1 MAKVS
6 IVVIT
11 KNEEENISECMKS
24 AEWADEIIV
33 VDDESDDKTAEI
45 ARGFTDKVF
54 IRKMENEGRHR
65 NQAYEE
71 ATGEW
76 ILSLDADERVS
87 PELAEEIREV
97 LEKKED
103 YTGYAIPIRTYIG
116 ERWIRYGGW
125 YPAGKL
131 RLFKKG
137 KFRYEESEVH
147 PRIYLDGQSRV
158 LKNDI
163 IHYGYRDLH
172 HFFASLNSQ
181 TTLEAEKW
189 FREKR
194 KISFPTLCRKMI
206 DRFLRRFLFKKG
218 YKDGFMGVIIASA
231 DSLYQFQSYAK
242 YWEKRNKT
250 NLKTS
255 D

>member
-1 MAKVS
+1 MTKVS

-11 KNEEENISECMKS
+11 KNEEKNITDCLKS
-24 AEWADEIIV
+24 AGWADEIIV
-33 VDDESDDKTAEI
+33 VDDESGDKTVEI
-45 ARGFTDKVF
+45 ARRFTDKVF

-65 NQAYEE
+65 NRAYEE
-71 ATGEW
+71 AAGEW

-97 LEKKED
+97 LERKEN
-103 YTGYAIPIRTYIG
+103 YAGYAIPIKTYIG
-116 ERWIRYGGW
+116 KRWIRYGGW

-147 PRIYLDGQSRV
+147 PRIYLEGESRI
-158 LKNDI
+158 LKGDI
-163 IHYGYRDLH
+163 IHYGYRNLN
-172 HFFASLNSQ
+172 HFFSSLNSQ

-194 KISFPTLCRKMI
+194 VISFSTLCRKMI

-218 YKDGFMGVIIASA
+218 YKDGFMGVIIAFS
-231 DSLYQFQSYAK
+231 DSLYQFLSFAK
-242 YWEKRNKT
+242 YWERKQQ
-250 NLKTS
+250 